1 MGKGDGDRSE
11 ATTGHADPNTRKSC
25 SQPNSNQHPKFD
37 IFASH
42 GIEPVTTKPAR
53 EETDIP
59 RNYRINHRIR
69 APEVLLVQRS
79 SNGAASSN
87 VMRRN
92 EALSLAQDMGLD
104 LVEVG
109 PDQNPPV
116 VRLMDYGKFKFDQSK
131 RAKEARKASRATS
144 QLKKVRL
151 TAKIADNDI
160 AQKTK
165 RVLQFLQDGAKVQ
178 VFVRFR
184 GREQAHPEIAMD
196 VLRRVAKGVATH
208 ARLEQKPV
216 MEGRMLSM
224 LLAPRTGQTQPRPS
238 NNSASAD
245 RRHRKR
251 RENGAPVEKRD
262 SEPIAQTV

>member
-1 MGKGDGDRSE
+1 M
-11 ATTGHADPNTRKSC
+11 
-25 SQPNSNQHPKFD
+25 
-37 IFASH
+37 
-42 GIEPVTTKPAR
+42 
-53 EETDIP
+53 
-59 RNYRINHRIR
+59 
-69 APEVLLVQRS
+69 QRS

-87 VMRRN
+87 IMRRN
-92 EALSLAQDMGLD
+92 EALNLAQDMGLD

-196 VLRRVAKGVATH
+196 VLRRVAKGVAEY

-216 MEGRMLSM
+216 MEGRTLSM
-224 LLAPRTGQTQPRPS
+224 LLAPRTGQPQPKPS
-238 NNSASAD
+238 NNTASTEQ
-245 RRHRKR
+245 RHRR
-251 RENGAPVEKRD
+251 RRDNGAPVETPD
-262 SEPIAQTV
+262 PEPVAQTV

>member
-1 MGKGDGDRSE
+1 M
-11 ATTGHADPNTRKSC
+11 
-25 SQPNSNQHPKFD
+25 
-37 IFASH
+37 
-42 GIEPVTTKPAR
+42 
-53 EETDIP
+53 
-59 RNYRINHRIR
+59 
-69 APEVLLVQRS
+69 QRS

-165 RVLQFLQDGAKVQ
+165 RVLEFLQDGAKVQ

-196 VLRRVAKGVATH
+196 VLRRVAKGVAEY

-224 LLAPRTGQTQPRPS
+224 LLAPRTGQIPPKPS
-238 NNSASAD
+238 NDGISAD
-245 RRHRKR
+245 RRHRR
-251 RENGAPVEKRD
+251 RRGNGSPAEARD
-262 SEPIAQTV
+262 SEPVAQTA

>member
-1 MGKGDGDRSE
+1 M
-11 ATTGHADPNTRKSC
+11 
-25 SQPNSNQHPKFD
+25 
-37 IFASH
+37 
-42 GIEPVTTKPAR
+42 
-53 EETDIP
+53 
-59 RNYRINHRIR
+59 
-69 APEVLLVQRS
+69 QRS

-87 VMRRN
+87 IMRRN
-92 EALSLAQDMGLD
+92 EALNLAQDMGLD

-160 AQKTK
+160 AQKTR

-196 VLRRVAKGVATH
+196 VLRRVAKGVAEH
-208 ARLEQKPV
+208 ARLEQKPI

-224 LLAPRTGQTQPRPS
+224 LLAPRTGQPQPRPS
-238 NNSASAD
+238 NDAAPAD
-245 RRHRKR
+245 RRHRR
-251 RENGAPVEKRD
+251 RRDNGAPVASAE
-262 SEPIAQTV
+262 SEPVAQTV

>member
-1 MGKGDGDRSE
+1 M
-11 ATTGHADPNTRKSC
+11 
-25 SQPNSNQHPKFD
+25 
-37 IFASH
+37 
-42 GIEPVTTKPAR
+42 
-53 EETDIP
+53 
-59 RNYRINHRIR
+59 
-69 APEVLLVQRS
+69 LLVQRS
-79 SNGAASSN
+79 SNGAASST
-87 VMRRN
+87 VMKRN
-92 EALSLAQDMGLD
+92 EAMRLAQDMGLD

-151 TAKIADNDI
+151 TAKIAENDV

-184 GREQAHPEIAMD
+184 GRERAHPELAMD
-196 VLRRVAKGVATH
+196 VLRRVATGVAEY

-216 MEGRMLSM
+216 MEGRTLSM
-224 LLAPRTGQTQPRPS
+224 LLAPRTGR
-238 NNSASAD
+238 SASKPAGAAPTQSRNTRE
-245 RRHRKR
+245 RRG
-251 RENGAPVEKRD
+251 NGVATERAT
-262 SEPIAQTV
+262 EPIEPAVQTV

>member
-1 MGKGDGDRSE
+1 M
-11 ATTGHADPNTRKSC
+11 
-25 SQPNSNQHPKFD
+25 
-37 IFASH
+37 
-42 GIEPVTTKPAR
+42 
-53 EETDIP
+53 
-59 RNYRINHRIR
+59 
-69 APEVLLVQRS
+69 QRS

-87 VMRRN
+87 IMRRN
-92 EALSLAQDMGLD
+92 EALNLAQDMGLD

-196 VLRRVAKGVATH
+196 VLRRVAKGVAEY
-208 ARLEQKPV
+208 ARLEQKASH
-216 MEGRMLSM
+216 GRPD
-224 LLAPRTGQTQPRPS
+224 AEHVTRTENRPTS
-238 NNSASAD
+238 T
-245 RRHRKR
+245 
-251 RENGAPVEKRD
+251 
-262 SEPIAQTV
+262 QTVKQRSIR

>member
-1 MGKGDGDRSE
+1 
-11 ATTGHADPNTRKSC
+11 
-25 SQPNSNQHPKFD
+25 
-37 IFASH
+37 
-42 GIEPVTTKPAR
+42 
-53 EETDIP
+53 
-59 RNYRINHRIR
+59 
-69 APEVLLVQRS
+69 
-79 SNGAASSN
+79 
-87 VMRRN
+87 MRRN
-92 EALSLAQDMGLD
+92 EALNLAQDSGLD

-116 VRLMDYGKFKFDQSK
+116 VRIMDYGKFKFDQSK

-151 TAKIADNDI
+151 SAKIADNDV

-196 VLRRVAKGVATH
+196 VLRRVAKGVAEY

-216 MEGRMLSM
+216 MEGRVLSM
-224 LLAPRTGQTQPRPS
+224 MLAPRSGRTARKTANDAPTANWRHQQRP
-238 NNSASAD
+238 D
-245 RRHRKR
+245 RDTELEANR
-251 RENGAPVEKRD
+251 V
-262 SEPIAQTV
+262 AQTV

>member
-1 MGKGDGDRSE
+1 
-11 ATTGHADPNTRKSC
+11 
-25 SQPNSNQHPKFD
+25 
-37 IFASH
+37 
-42 GIEPVTTKPAR
+42 
-53 EETDIP
+53 
-59 RNYRINHRIR
+59 
-69 APEVLLVQRS
+69 
-79 SNGAASSN
+79 
-87 VMRRN
+87 MRRN
-92 EALSLAQDMGLD
+92 EALNLAQDMGLD

-165 RVLQFLQDGAKVQ
+165 RVLKFLQDGAKVQ

-196 VLRRVAKGVATH
+196 VLRRVAKGVADH
-208 ARLEQKPV
+208 ARLEQKPI

-224 LLAPRTGQTQPRPS
+224 LLAPRTGQPQPRPS
-238 NNSASAD
+238 NNATSVE
-245 RRHRKR
+245 RRQR
-251 RENGAPVEKRD
+251 RRRDNGTPVETR
-262 SEPIAQTV
+262 EPEPVAQTV

>member
-1 MGKGDGDRSE
+1 M
-11 ATTGHADPNTRKSC
+11 
-25 SQPNSNQHPKFD
+25 
-37 IFASH
+37 
-42 GIEPVTTKPAR
+42 
-53 EETDIP
+53 
-59 RNYRINHRIR
+59 
-69 APEVLLVQRS
+69 QRS
-79 SNGAASSN
+79 NDGAASSD

-92 EALSLAQDMGLD
+92 DALNLAQEMGLD

-116 VRLMDYGKFKFDQSK
+116 VRVMDYGKFKFDQSK

-151 TAKIADNDI
+151 TAKIAENDVT
-160 AQKTK
+160 QKTK
-165 RVLQFLQDGAKVQ
+165 RVLGFLQDGAKVQ

-196 VLRRVAKGVATH
+196 VLRRVAKGVAEY

-224 LLAPRTGQTQPRPS
+224 LLAPRIGQPPPKPS
-238 NNSASAD
+238 NNGTSPD
-245 RRHRKR
+245 RRHRR
-251 RENGAPVEKRD
+251 REEKGAAVEAPPVDARNQ
-262 SEPIAQTV
+262 EPVAQTV

>member
-1 MGKGDGDRSE
+1 M
-11 ATTGHADPNTRKSC
+11 
-25 SQPNSNQHPKFD
+25 
-37 IFASH
+37 
-42 GIEPVTTKPAR
+42 
-53 EETDIP
+53 
-59 RNYRINHRIR
+59 
-69 APEVLLVQRS
+69 LLVQRS
-79 SNGAASSN
+79 NDGAASSD

-92 EALSLAQDMGLD
+92 DALNLAQEMGLD

-116 VRLMDYGKFKFDQSK
+116 VRVMDYGKFKFDQSK

-151 TAKIADNDI
+151 SAKIAENDVT
-160 AQKTK
+160 QKTK
-165 RVLQFLQDGAKVQ
+165 RVLGFLQDGAKVQ

-196 VLRRVAKGVATH
+196 VLRRVATGVAEH

-224 LLAPRTGQTQPRPS
+224 MLAPRIGQPPPKPS
-238 NNSASAD
+238 KNGKPPV
-245 RRHRKR
+245 RRQR
-251 RENGAPVEKRD
+251 RSEENGAAVEAPTLVDAREQEPV
-262 SEPIAQTV
+262 AQTV

>member
-1 MGKGDGDRSE
+1 ME
-11 ATTGHADPNTRKSC
+11 
-25 SQPNSNQHPKFD
+25 
-37 IFASH
+37 
-42 GIEPVTTKPAR
+42 
-53 EETDIP
+53 
-59 RNYRINHRIR
+59 
-69 APEVLLVQRS
+69 RS
-79 SNGAASSN
+79 SNGAASSKI
-87 VMRRN
+87 MRRN
-92 EALSLAQDMGLD
+92 EALNLAQDMGLD

-131 RAKEARKASRATS
+131 RAKEARRASRATS

-196 VLRRVAKGVATH
+196 VLRRVAKGVAEY

-216 MEGRMLSM
+216 MEGRTLSM
-224 LLAPRTGQTQPRPS
+224 MLAPRTSQPAPKPS
-238 NNSASAD
+238 NNATSAN
-245 RRHRKR
+245 RRHRR
-251 RENGAPVEKRD
+251 RRDNGTAVAAPD
-262 SEPIAQTV
+262 SEPAAQTV

>member
-1 MGKGDGDRSE
+1 
-11 ATTGHADPNTRKSC
+11 
-25 SQPNSNQHPKFD
+25 
-37 IFASH
+37 
-42 GIEPVTTKPAR
+42 
-53 EETDIP
+53 
-59 RNYRINHRIR
+59 
-69 APEVLLVQRS
+69 
-79 SNGAASSN
+79 
-87 VMRRN
+87 MRRN
-92 EALSLAQDMGLD
+92 EALNLAQDVGLD

-196 VLRRVAKGVATH
+196 VLRRVAKGVAEH

-216 MEGRMLSM
+216 MEGRVLSM
-224 LLAPRTGQTQPRPS
+224 MLAPKSSRP
-238 NNSASAD
+238 ASKPAND
-245 RRHRKR
+245 APAASRRHRQR
-251 RENGAPVEKRD
+251 RDNGVAIEAEP
-262 SEPIAQTV
+262 SERVAQTV

>member
-1 MGKGDGDRSE
+1 
-11 ATTGHADPNTRKSC
+11 
-25 SQPNSNQHPKFD
+25 
-37 IFASH
+37 
-42 GIEPVTTKPAR
+42 
-53 EETDIP
+53 
-59 RNYRINHRIR
+59 
-69 APEVLLVQRS
+69 
-79 SNGAASSN
+79 
-87 VMRRN
+87 MRRN
-92 EALSLAQDMGLD
+92 EALNLAQDMGLD

-116 VRLMDYGKFKFDQSK
+116 VRVMDYGKFKFDQSK

-165 RVLQFLQDGAKVQ
+165 RVLQFLKDGAKVQ

-196 VLRRVAKGVATH
+196 VLRRVAKGVAEY

-216 MEGRMLSM
+216 MEGRTLSM
-224 LLAPRTGQTQPRPS
+224 LLAPRTGQPAPKPS
-238 NNSASAD
+238 NNATSAD
-245 RRHRKR
+245 RRDR
-251 RENGAPVEKRD
+251 RRRDNGAAVAAPD
-262 SEPIAQTV
+262 SEPVAQTV

>member
-1 MGKGDGDRSE
+1 M
-11 ATTGHADPNTRKSC
+11 
-25 SQPNSNQHPKFD
+25 
-37 IFASH
+37 
-42 GIEPVTTKPAR
+42 
-53 EETDIP
+53 
-59 RNYRINHRIR
+59 
-69 APEVLLVQRS
+69 QRS

-87 VMRRN
+87 IMRRN
-92 EALSLAQDMGLD
+92 EALNLAQDMGLD

-116 VRLMDYGKFKFDQSK
+116 VRVMDYGKFKFDQSK

-165 RVLQFLQDGAKVQ
+165 RVLQFLKDGAKVQ

-196 VLRRVAKGVATH
+196 VLRRVAKGVAEY

-216 MEGRMLSM
+216 MEGRTLSM
-224 LLAPRTGQTQPRPS
+224 LLAPRTGQPAPKPS
-238 NNSASAD
+238 NNATSAD
-245 RRHRKR
+245 RRDR
-251 RENGAPVEKRD
+251 RRRDNGAAVAAPD
-262 SEPIAQTV
+262 SEPVAQTV

>member
-1 MGKGDGDRSE
+1 
-11 ATTGHADPNTRKSC
+11 
-25 SQPNSNQHPKFD
+25 
-37 IFASH
+37 
-42 GIEPVTTKPAR
+42 
-53 EETDIP
+53 
-59 RNYRINHRIR
+59 
-69 APEVLLVQRS
+69 
-79 SNGAASSN
+79 
-87 VMRRN
+87 MRRN
-92 EALSLAQDMGLD
+92 EALNLAQDMGLD

-160 AQKTK
+160 TQKTK
-165 RVLQFLQDGAKVQ
+165 RVLGFLQDGAKVQ

-196 VLRRVAKGVATH
+196 VLRRVAKGVAEH

-224 LLAPRTGQTQPRPS
+224 LLAPRTGQPAAKPS
-238 NNSASAD
+238 NDANTSN
-245 RRHRKR
+245 RRHRR
-251 RENGAPVEKRD
+251 HRDNDTTVTARD
-262 SEPIAQTV
+262 SEPVTV

>member
-1 MGKGDGDRSE
+1 M
-11 ATTGHADPNTRKSC
+11 
-25 SQPNSNQHPKFD
+25 
-37 IFASH
+37 
-42 GIEPVTTKPAR
+42 
-53 EETDIP
+53 
-59 RNYRINHRIR
+59 
-69 APEVLLVQRS
+69 QRS

-87 VMRRN
+87 IMRRN
-92 EALSLAQDMGLD
+92 EALNLAQDMGLD

-196 VLRRVAKGVATH
+196 VLRRVAKGVAEY

-216 MEGRMLSM
+216 MEGRTLSM
-224 LLAPRTGQTQPRPS
+224 LLAPRTGQPQPKPS
-238 NNSASAD
+238 NNVASAD
-245 RRHRKR
+245 RRHRR
-251 RENGAPVEKRD
+251 RRDNGAPVETRD
-262 SEPIAQTV
+262 SEPVAQTV